1 MLEQLS
7 FLAGLL
13 HDAGKARPAWQD
25 YLRRSVANEKGLETL
40 PHAYVGTVLFAIYAR
55 GLLDDSPATEITQHY
70 LLLIQDLQDHHGK
83 LRDRD
88 ESPQPVPIPWKE
100 SIKNYPPIDVFFADL
115 DKMVKT
121 HFTAI
126 NVSIKNYRDFSA
138 QLTQL
143 EQNWGRAYKTQHR
156 KLHEATNGNESAY
169 ASWICRDGTGRLIA
183 ADRLSASSSKQSE
196 ASLTPEKA
204 KEALEKFR
212 LKLEAKYQKA
222 VTDGYQTMADKR
234 QKVQEQVF
242 NNYLAHQHKT
252 WFTLNL
258 PVGWGKTLAS
268 LRIAL
273 EHASTKGSQRIIYVA
288 PYLAILTQAAK
299 EIREVTEL
307 EVLEHHHLA
316 VLSNA
321 KEQKSAGK
329 KEAVEEKREPI
340 DILTMESWQAPI
352 IATTFN
358 QLFRAIFPASA
369 QQTIRIPS
377 LQNTFIIIDEPQI
390 INSSVYNGFLRG
402 LEVLCE
408 RLNAT
413 AMLITA
419 TLPPTVHGLGQTP
432 QPLAPPVESAN
443 RYQLVIHDEPW
454 NETKLVEEA
463 RERLKNHKQVAI
475 ILNTIADAVNVF
487 QLARKETE
495 ADICLNLHGMMT
507 PLHKAYQIS
516 TVARQLGEK
525 KPVLAVS
532 TQVLEA
538 GVDLSFRHLLRAK
551 PILSSIVQAAGRANR
566 HAEGDR
572 ATVEIFSFVRESG
585 FDMRKVIYKNEHQRR
600 LTDELLMQAHEW
612 SEEKASQLIEKYY
625 EELSIQDANIGI
637 LKRFKSAA
645 EGKWSKLAGLN
656 PFETIEE
663 DDGDESILERNASV
677 FVVTPDTWLTPL
689 VKYWM
694 NEFKIIHV
702 HDIYEHYQDI
712 GFMKKLEFPQRK
724 RFLSLLKHF
733 VAPLRWRLVPQI
745 CGRTEDYPAI
755 LRVQNDG
762 DYHSDTGF
770 GHLLSRKDFDTF
782 ETQLEARMNRSYD
795 PNVF

>member
-1 MLEQLS
+1 MDKPLVTRFEDCEARPGQPLIEHLLEVALACGSSSGSMFEQLS

-25 YLRRSVANEKGLETL
+25 YLQRSVNGEKRLETL
-40 PHAYVGTVLFAIYAR
+40 PHAYVGTALFAIYAR
-55 GLLDDSPATEITQHY
+55 GLLGDSPTTEVIQHY
-70 LLLIQDLQDHHGK
+70 LLLVQDLQDHHGK

-88 ESPQPVPIPWKE
+88 DSPQLVPIPWKD
-100 SIKNYPPIDVFFADL
+100 SIKNYPPTDTFFADL
-115 DKMVKT
+115 DAMVKT
-121 HFTAI
+121 YFLTLNI
-126 NVSIKNYRDFSA
+126 TIKNYQDFST

-156 KLHEATNGNESAY
+156 KLYEATNGNESAY
-169 ASWICRDGTGRLIA
+169 ATWICRDVTGRLIA
-183 ADRLSASSSKQSE
+183 ADRLSASSLNQAE
-196 ASLTPEKA
+196 VFLTPEKS
-204 KEALEKFR
+204 KEALGVFKS
-212 LKLEAKYQKA
+212 KLEAKYQKA
-222 VTDGYQTMADKR
+222 VADGYKTMADKR
-234 QKVQEQVF
+234 QEVQEQVF
-242 NNYLAHQHKT
+242 RNYLEYQDKS

-273 EHASTKGSQRIIYVA
+273 EHALSKRSQRIIYVA

-321 KEQKSAGK
+321 KEQKPGDK
-329 KEAVEEKREPI
+329 KRDVEEKREPI
-340 DILTMESWQAPI
+340 DILTMESWQAPV

-369 QQTIRIPS
+369 QQSIRIPS
-377 LQNTFIIIDEPQI
+377 LRNSFIIIDEPQI
-390 INSSVYNGFLRG
+390 INSSVYNAFLRG

-413 AMLITA
+413 VMLITA
-419 TLPPTVHGLGQTP
+419 TLPPTKHGLSQIP
-432 QPLAPPVESAN
+432 QPLAPIVESAN
-443 RYQLVIHDEPW
+443 RYQLVIHDDPW

-495 ADICLNLHGMMT
+495 AEVCLNLHGMMT
-507 PLHKAYQIS
+507 PLHKACQIGTIAKRLS
-516 TVARQLGEK
+516 EK

-551 PILSSIVQAAGRANR
+551 PILSSIVQSAGRANR

-572 ATVEIFSFVRESG
+572 ATVEVFSFIRESG
-585 FDMRKVIYKNEHQRR
+585 FDMRKIIYKNEHQRR
-600 LTDELLMQAHEW
+600 LTDELLIPTYEW

-637 LKRFKSAA
+637 LKCFKSAA

-663 DDGDESILERNASV
+663 DDGDESVLRA
-677 FVVTPDTWLTPL
+677 
-689 VKYWM
+689 KC
-694 NEFKIIHV
+694 
-702 HDIYEHYQDI
+702 
-712 GFMKKLEFPQRK
+712 K
-724 RFLSLLKHF
+724 RFCCNTRC
-733 VAPLRWRLVPQI
+733 VA
-745 CGRTEDYPAI
+745 
-755 LRVQNDG
+755 
-762 DYHSDTGF
+762 DT
-770 GHLLSRKDFDTF
+770 
-782 ETQLEARMNRSYD
+782 AC
-795 PNVF
+795 